1 MGTRFKVYLDGKELH
16 YVCKVSTHCGYG
28 SAVVASRDK
37 DGDFAVENGE
47 ILTKTLYGYIYT
59 EEIK

>member
-1 MGTRFKVYLDGKELH
+1 MSSRLRVYLDGKELN
-16 YVCKVSTHCGYG
+16 YVYEVSTHCGYG

-37 DGDFAVENGE
+37 DGDFTLENGE
-47 ILTKTLYGYIYT
+47 ILKKTLYGHIYT